1 MSDTNKKTPTLSQED
16 FEALFGNQSK
26 LLNQIDAQRRPQK
39 TVGGDR
45 VDPNAPTGLAWIE
58 AFGPNSTNPD
68 RQASLAARQAAVNA
82 DGGPA
87 SVREANGRAAVANL
101 KAQQYADGTRGPQDE
116 NGANNYANQVVKTP
130 GSNVRVAYD
139 ANGQPVGF
147 SGASM
152 PERATSVA
160 AKSGGFSP
168 AEQQSFRN
176 TALQLAGNQSTM
188 DAFGGPPTD
197 APPSEADTNVPPPPS
212 SNQGRPGTNP
222 DGSPKSWGDR
232 ANTAIQGFK
241 DHGVLDSLQA
251 GIKTAMSQGPKL
263 YQAGADRVGEGMGTI
278 LNDLGAAS
286 VYNAVADLGVDPQQG
301 FQNLGSGLY
310 DINQALFGS
319 GPADYSA
326 INPQKMAGAMP
337 GLVKQGAFK
346 HQPSENGLVG
356 GAWDALVQGA
366 KDAPADIKATYE
378 YLKSLFR

>member
-1 MSDTNKKTPTLSQED
+1 MADKDKKTPTLSQED

-26 LLNQIDAQRRPQK
+26 LLNQIDAQRRLQK

-45 VDPNAPTGLAWIE
+45 IDPNAPTGMAWIE
-58 AFGPNSTNPD
+58 AFGPNSTNPE

-87 SVREANGRAAVANL
+87 SVREAVGRAAVANL

-152 PERATSVA
+152 PTQATSVA

-168 AEQQSFRN
+168 SEQQSFRN

-188 DAFGGPPTD
+188 DAFGGPPTG
-197 APPSEADTNVPPPPS
+197 APPSETDTNVPPPPS
-212 SNQGRPGTNP
+212 GGQGRPGTNP
-222 DGSPKSWGDR
+222 DGSPKSWGSKID
-232 ANTAIQGFK
+232 TAIRGFR
-241 DHGVLDSLQA
+241 DNGVANSLQA
-251 GIKTAMSQGPKL
+251 GLNTAATDGVK
-263 YQAGADRVGEGMGTI
+263 YFKAGTERVGEGMGAL
-278 LNDLGAAS
+278 LNKAGAADAYS
-286 VYNAVADLGVDPQQG
+286 YVVEPIIEGYKRAPE
-301 FQNLGSGLY
+301 
-310 DINQALFGS
+310 DIAKTWDDIQSLFGYGS
-319 GPADYSA
+319 AGRDVSA
-326 INPQKMAGAMP
+326 INPKKLPQ
-337 GLVKQGAFK
+337 
-346 HQPSENGLVG
+346 QPSRFG

-366 KDAPADIKATYE
+366 KDAPADVMATYE